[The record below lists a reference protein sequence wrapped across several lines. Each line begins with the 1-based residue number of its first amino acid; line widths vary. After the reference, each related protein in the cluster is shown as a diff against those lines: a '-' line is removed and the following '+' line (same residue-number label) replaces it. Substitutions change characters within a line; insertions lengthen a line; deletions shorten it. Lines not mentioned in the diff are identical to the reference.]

1 MDSIAMKKRTI
12 ILSILLLFQF
22 LVYGQEYTESEEFIL
37 TKYNRSLFEK
47 MFSSNEEFNGNTQ
60 IYITDSVGNK
70 LKEIEV
76 FIETY
81 ENDSKVEE
89 FITTDFKN
97 INKIIR
103 VVISQCASYCDTSKY
118 YFFVTNDKK
127 LIELPTIEQEDYEFE
142 MKTIDYVFNVESETV
157 YLTEFQVEMIK
168 KNKNDNPSFKLKSK
182 KVLKKYKWNG
192 NELNEK

>member
-1 MDSIAMKKRTI
+1 MKKRTT
-12 ILSILLLFQF
+12 ILSILLFFQF
-22 LVYGQEYTESEEFIL
+22 LVYGQEYYESEEYIL
-37 TKYNRSLFEK
+37 TKYDTSLFEK
-47 MFSSNEEFNGNTQ
+47 MFSSNGEFNGNTQ
-60 IYITDSVGNK
+60 IYITDSLGNK

-103 VVISQCASYCDTSKY
+103 VVISHCACYCDTSKY
-118 YFFVTNDKK
+118 YFFVNNENK

-142 MKTIDYVFNVESETV
+142 MKTKDYVFNAEFNTIE
-157 YLTEFQVEMIK
+157 LIEFQDEMIK
-168 KNKNDNPSFKLKSK
+168 KNENDNPTFKLKSI

-192 NELNEK
+192 KELNEK

>member
-1 MDSIAMKKRTI
+1 MKKRII

-37 TKYNRSLFEK
+37 TKYDTSLFEK
-47 MFSSNEEFNGNTQ
+47 MFASSGEFNGNTQ
-60 IYITDSVGNK
+60 IYITDSEGNK

-103 VVISQCASYCDTSKY
+103 VVVSQCACYCDTSKY
-118 YFFVTNDKK
+118 YFFLTNDKK
-127 LIELPTIEQEDYEFE
+127 LIELPTLEQEDYEFE
-142 MKTIDYVFNVESETV
+142 MKTIDYVFNAESDSIE
-157 YLTEFQVEMIK
+157 LIEFQDEIIK
-168 KNKNDNPSFKLKSK
+168 ENENDNPTFKLKSK

>member
-1 MDSIAMKKRTI
+1 MKKRTI

-22 LVYGQEYTESEEFIL
+22 LVYGQEYNESEEFIL
-37 TKYNRSLFEK
+37 TKYDTSLFEK
-47 MFSSNEEFNGNTQ
+47 MFLSREEFNGNTQ
-60 IYITDSVGNK
+60 IYITDSRGNK

-89 FITTDFKN
+89 RITTEFKN
-97 INKIIR
+97 IYKIIR
-103 VVISQCASYCDTSKY
+103 VVINQCACYCDTSKY

-127 LIELPTIEQEDYEFE
+127 LIELPTIEQEDYEFG
-142 MKTIDYVFNVESETV
+142 MKTKDYVFKAKSQTIE
-157 YLTEFQVEMIK
+157 LTEFQDEMIK
-168 KNKNDNPSFKLKSK
+168 KNESNNPTFKLKSK

>member
-1 MDSIAMKKRTI
+1 MKKRTI

-22 LVYGQEYTESEEFIL
+22 LVNGQEYTESEEFIL
-37 TKYNRSLFEK
+37 TKYDTSLFEK
-47 MFSSNEEFNGNTQ
+47 MFSSNEEFNGNTL
-60 IYITDSVGNK
+60 IYITDNRGNK

-89 FITTDFKN
+89 LITTEFKN

-103 VVISQCASYCDTSKY
+103 VVISQCACYCDTSKY

-127 LIELPTIEQEDYEFE
+127 LIELPTIEQEDYEFG
-142 MKTIDYVFNVESETV
+142 MKTKDYVFNAESETIE
-157 YLTEFQVEMIK
+157 LTEFQDEMIK
-168 KNKNDNPSFKLKSK
+168 KNENDNPTFKLKSK

>member
-1 MDSIAMKKRTI
+1 MKKRTI

-37 TKYNRSLFEK
+37 TKYDTSLFEK
-47 MFSSNEEFNGNTQ
+47 MFASSGEFNGNTQ
-60 IYITDSVGNK
+60 IYITDSEGNK

-103 VVISQCASYCDTSKY
+103 VVISQCACYCDTSKY
-118 YFFVTNDKK
+118 YFFLTNDKK

-142 MKTIDYVFNVESETV
+142 MKTIDYVFNAESDSIE
-157 YLTEFQVEMIK
+157 LIEFQDEMIK
-168 KNKNDNPSFKLKSK
+168 ENDNPTFKLKSK

>member
-1 MDSIAMKKRTI
+1 MKKRTI
-12 ILSILLLFQF
+12 ILSIFLLFQL
-22 LVYGQEYTESEEFIL
+22 LVNGQEYTKSEEFIL
-37 TKYNRSLFEK
+37 TKYDTSLFEK
-47 MFSSNEEFNGNTQ
+47 MFSSSGEFNGNTQ
-60 IYITDSVGNK
+60 IYITDSRGNK

-89 FITTDFKN
+89 LITTEFKN

-103 VVISQCASYCDTSKY
+103 VVISQCACYCDTSKY

-127 LIELPTIEQEDYEFE
+127 IIELPTIEQEDYEFG
-142 MKTIDYVFNVESETV
+142 MKTKDYVFNAESETIE
-157 YLTEFQVEMIK
+157 LTEFQDEMIK
-168 KNKNDNPSFKLKSK
+168 ENGNDNPTFKLKSK